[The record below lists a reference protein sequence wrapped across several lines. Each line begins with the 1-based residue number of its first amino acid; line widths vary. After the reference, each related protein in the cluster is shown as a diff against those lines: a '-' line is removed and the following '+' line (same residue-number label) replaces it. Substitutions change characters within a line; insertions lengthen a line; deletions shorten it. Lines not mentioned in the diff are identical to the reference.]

1 MARAQGAPRWAALLI
16 TFAVVLAVFAGIIL
30 IVIPVLIGQISQ
42 LATQIQGLVERIVN
56 GSWNPVRRVQRVA
69 ARHLPALDVDK
80 VFGYISDWYNS
91 LDFGQI
97 GSVAGN
103 TILGIGA
110 GIIAGFTGAL
120 IVLILTIYF
129 AASTPNLKVAVAQLV
144 RLQARALRR
153 SRRPDHRRSAT
164 TSWAGDPRRHQRG
177 AERDLPGRSSRRPS
191 SRCSP

>member
-1 MARAQGAPRWAALLI
+1 
-16 TFAVVLAVFAGIIL
+16 
-30 IVIPVLIGQISQ
+30 
-42 LATQIQGLVERIVN
+42 
-56 GSWNPVRRVQRVA
+56 
-69 ARHLPALDVDK
+69 ALDVDK

-110 GIIAGFTGAL
+110 GIVAGFTGAL

-144 RLQARALRR
+144 PASKRARFV
-153 SRRPDHRRSAT
+153 
-164 TSWAGDPRRHQRG
+164 
-177 AERDLPGRSSRRPS
+177 DLADQITASVGYYVMGQVTLGVING
-191 SRCSP
+191 